1 MFGYEA
7 FVGVIP
13 QLVQIL
19 SDMQKYAQDYY
30 YYMTPCPWLQVK
42 ILKILQMFPAPV
54 SDAEL
59 LSAVNGQ
66 IKRIYKYVEVTKHV
80 NKNNSDHSILFEAIN
95 LAIYYEHH
103 VPRQTRIET
112 VKLLAKFIG
121 VKEPNI
127 RYLALESLSQL
138 KPIHL
143 ETDRNLIKDNLE
155 TFFSGLKE
163 KDISIRKRA
172 LDTIFY
178 LCNQDVAGEVVNE
191 LLDHL

>member
-1 MFGYEA
+1 M
-7 FVGVIP
+7 
-13 QLVQIL
+13 
-19 SDMQKYAQDYY
+19 
-30 YYMTPCPWLQVK
+30 
-42 ILKILQMFPAPV
+42 
-54 SDAEL
+54 
-59 LSAVNGQ
+59 
-66 IKRIYKYVEVTKHV
+66 

-95 LAIYYEHH
+95 LAIIYEHH
-103 VPRQTRIET
+103 VPRQTRVET

-127 RYLALESLSQL
+127 RYLALECLAQL

-143 ETDRNLIKDNLE
+143 ETDRTLMKKNLE

-178 LCNQDVAGEVVNE
+178 LCN
-191 LLDHL
+191 

>member
-1 MFGYEA
+1 
-7 FVGVIP
+7 
-13 QLVQIL
+13 
-19 SDMQKYAQDYY
+19 
-30 YYMTPCPWLQVK
+30 
-42 ILKILQMFPAPV
+42 MFPPPV

-59 LSAVNGQ
+59 LSAINGQ